1 MEYNQDEG
9 KGLPERADFPRK
21 NLLYVQ
27 EMGKVNRLM
36 NERAQKGRMDDAQF
50 EALYTRYAND
60 VLRVS
65 FFYLGDR
72 QQAEDV
78 TQDVFVRLLTH
89 APDLEPGKEKAWLLK
104 VALNRCRDL
113 WRAAW
118 VKRVVLGS
126 PAMELAPAPDELNER
141 MERQELLSAIRKLPA
156 DFRDVI
162 LLHYYQGYGIAEMS
176 QMLGVPEGTISSRLS
191 RGRKKLEDIL
201 KESGSR

>member
-1 MEYNQDEG
+1 
-9 KGLPERADFPRK
+9 
-21 NLLYVQ
+21 
-27 EMGKVNRLM
+27 M
-36 NERAQKGRMDDAQF
+36 NEQAAGQTKEGRMDEGLF
-50 EALYTRYAND
+50 EALYEKYASD

-65 FFYLGDR
+65 YFYLGDR

-78 TQDVFVRLLTH
+78 TQDVFVRLITHTPELT
-89 APDLEPGKEKAWLLK
+89 PGREKAWLLK

-126 PAMELAPAPDELNER
+126 PAMELAPAPDQMEER
-141 MERQELLSAIRKLPA
+141 LERQELLAAIRRLPA

-162 LLHYYQGYGIAEMS
+162 LLHYYQGYGIAEIAE
-176 QMLGVPEGTISSRLS
+176 MLGVPEGTISSRLS

-201 KESGSR
+201 KESGAQ